1 MAHSKKKNSAESV
14 PEKDLIADILDKD
27 FKTTIKEGQRTKGK
41 YGESQ
46 ENDV

>member
-27 FKTTIKEGQRTKGK
+27 FKTTVKYAQRTKKRCG
-41 YGESQ
+41 
-46 ENDV
+46 